1 MIWNFIKEYEIASPT
16 KDIQK
21 IDDIFKL
28 RAKTSWRP
36 DNLNTQSGTEI
47 AGYRTDVAQ
56 LIENC
61 AISLEKVLNNT
72 QGSVLDM
79 RDKLS
84 ELVASDF
91 NSGNRSW
98 ENETYFNAGY
108 VNTPIDKNDEDD
120 RYVAMRLKV
129 KSMNSNKCYGKGKAL
144 IYFLSVILKIIHF
157 TSFVF
162 NILQGFF
169 NLGFVTI
176 F

>member
-1 MIWNFIKEYEIASPT
+1 M
-16 KDIQK
+16 
-21 IDDIFKL
+21 
-28 RAKTSWRP
+28 
-36 DNLNTQSGTEI
+36 
-47 AGYRTDVAQ
+47 AQ

-144 IYFLSVILKIIHF
+144 IYFLSMILKIIHF